1 MRDRTW
7 TWWVVLG
14 VAVGCILFG
23 ALRLPLFDGG
33 EVQQAGM
40 LAPPHRP
47 APQPVFVPEPP
58 PAEPSREV
66 PTLVEVSNEQ
76 TEVRIKALA
85 HELAEM
91 WTRDPEKLV
100 VAIDDA
106 ARSTPS
112 APSVTLLLAIAHAE
126 TNGMILDVS
135 EAGAVGLAQA
145 TPVAYRQEKM
155 DGKLFVTSDYLIGS
169 RAYIMKKP
177 LGDADTIASMVV
189 DKDTAAVRKK
199 ARRLLESAKELRRE
213 GIDELD
219 LLDKFAAE
227 RYYVRIKE
235 MDQHNKA
242 VLNRLGKLLD
252 HGSRAELRKFRNEV
266 RTEYRALKQTQLAA
280 WVRYQKELIAERDT
294 MLEKHFGMDAR
305 IVKKSMAYEASEYLG
320 EQLDDRFSAKSMA
333 RFLVC
338 HLDRKGAEARKL
350 AKKGASEKRI
360 EEMTAALYNGGSHNV
375 KRMLVG
381 LIRTLPET
389 EKYMKKV
396 PATRRRL
403 DGVIAGMPLGDSQV
417 RTLR

>member
-1 MRDRTW
+1 MRDKTW
-7 TWWVVLG
+7 LWWVVFGAG
-14 VAVGCILFG
+14 VGVLLFG
-23 ALRLPLFDGG
+23 ALRLPLLDGG
-33 EVQQAGM
+33 EVQQAQM
-40 LAPPHRP
+40 LAPPRRP

-58 PAEPSREV
+58 PAEPSSEV
-66 PTLVEVSNEQ
+66 PTLVQVSNEQ
-76 TEVRIKALA
+76 TELRVKALA
-85 HELAEM
+85 REMADM

-145 TPVAYRQEKM
+145 TPVAYRQEGM
-155 DGKLFVTSDYLIGS
+155 DGKLFVTDDYLIGS

-189 DKDTAAVRKK
+189 DKDTPAVRKK
-199 ARRLLESAKELRRE
+199 ARRLLASAKELRRE

-219 LLDKFAAE
+219 LLEPFASQ
-227 RYYVRIKE
+227 RYYKRIKD

-242 VLNRLGKLLD
+242 VLNRLGKLLEN
-252 HGSRAELRKFRNEV
+252 GSRAELRKFRNEI
-266 RTEYRALKQTQLAA
+266 RTEYRALKQTQLES
-280 WVRYQKELIAERDT
+280 WVRYQKELIAERDR
-294 MLEKHFGMDAR
+294 MLEKHFGMDDA
-305 IVKKSMAYEASEYLG
+305 IVKKTMAYEASEYLG
-320 EQLDDRFSAKSMA
+320 ENLDDRFSAKSMS
-333 RFLVC
+333 RFLVR
-338 HLDRKGAEARKL
+338 HLDRKGAEARVL
-350 AKKGASEKRI
+350 AKGASQKRI

-375 KRMLVG
+375 KRMLAG

-403 DGVIAGMPLGDSQV
+403 DGVIAGMPMGESQV